1 MAEVLG
7 ISDEAFKESAGKTF
21 SDIVEDWGNKAMN
34 DLRESLEK
42 KQLAGTQRTLWNSIL
57 AQPIAFDGKTLSV
70 SITAL
75 PYADFINEG
84 VQGIGSQGLSEEN
97 KSKKSWFNSQSQS
110 PFSYKAGVENRP
122 SVKHFT
128 KWAYLANKNPFA
140 VRESV
145 WRSGLKANHFID
157 EVVTGEFEKAFADAL
172 SGNLGRAIE
181 VDLKLQFNA
190 K

>member
-21 SDIVEDWGNKAMN
+21 SDLVEDWGNKAMN
-34 DLRESLEK
+34 DLKESLEK
-42 KQLAGTQRTLWNSIL
+42 KQLKGTQRTLWNSIL

-75 PYADFINEG
+75 PYADFINKG
-84 VQGIGSQGLSEEN
+84 VQGVKDAGLSEEA
-97 KSKKSWFNSQSQS
+97 KKKKSWINVAPQS
-110 PFSYKAGVENRP
+110 PFSFKQGKKP
-122 SVKHFT
+122 PLFSQ
-128 KWAYLANKNPFA
+128 WAYLANKNPFA

-145 WRSGLKANHFID
+145 FRSGIKPNHFID
-157 EVVTGEFEKAFADAL
+157 DVVTGEFEKAFADAL

-181 VDLKLQFNA
+181 VDLKLQFNG